1 MLGTIKSVT
10 KKGITQFD
18 VDLKFQTKRLS
29 SKLFGYISKTDAS
42 IATNL
47 QLDYKFVHAKEE
59 RVVLN
64 FSFANRST
72 RNLMAVIGDA
82 SLISTAHPHINFDA
96 LCKLQVSQFL
106 LLRQNF

>member
-1 MLGTIKSVT
+1 M
-10 KKGITQFD
+10 
-18 VDLKFQTKRLS
+18 DLKFQTKRLS

-47 QLDYKFVHAKEE
+47 QLDYKFVGAKEE

-72 RNLMAVIGDA
+72 RNLMAVIGNA
-82 SLISTAHPHINFDA
+82 SLASTAHPHVNFDA
-96 LCKLQVSQFL
+96 MCKLQVSRL
-106 LLRQNF
+106 LQQENDF

>member
-1 MLGTIKSVT
+1 M
-10 KKGITQFD
+10 
-18 VDLKFQTKRLS
+18 DLKFQTKRLS

-72 RNLMAVIGDA
+72 RNLMAIIGNANLD
-82 SLISTAHPHINFDA
+82 SSAHPYLNFDA
-96 LCKLQVSQFL
+96 LCKLQVSRTTGFL
-106 LLRQNF
+106 FFLYRNLIVVERHWSHRI